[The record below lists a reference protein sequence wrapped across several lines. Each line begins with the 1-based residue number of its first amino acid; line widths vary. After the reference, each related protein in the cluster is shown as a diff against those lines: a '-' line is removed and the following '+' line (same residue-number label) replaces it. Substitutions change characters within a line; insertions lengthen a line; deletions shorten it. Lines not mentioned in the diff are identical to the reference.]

1 MDVRDEVARTILTS
15 DGLTKQLAEE
25 ERKTAQLAR
34 SRAELVEQLAE
45 QKAAHTDALNALLTK
60 CSAGEAA
67 MRQVPPPPPP
77 PPNTSR
83 LPSTLCFPF
92 LLNLS
97 SYLTL
102 CLDRTV
108 LPERYQWSTSAD
120 P

>member
-45 QKAAHTDALNALLTK
+45 QKAAHTDALNALQTK

-67 MRQVPPPPPP
+67 MRQVPPPPSPLPP
-77 PPNTSR
+77 QTLPVYLPPFAS
-83 LPSTLCFPF
+83 
-92 LLNLS
+92 LS
-97 SYLTL
+97 
-102 CLDRTV
+102 C
-108 LPERYQWSTSAD
+108 
-120 P
+120 

>member
-45 QKAAHTDALNALLTK
+45 QKAAHTDALNALQTK

-67 MRQVPPPPPP
+67 MRQVPPPPSPP
-77 PPNTSR
+77 KH
-83 LPSTLCFPF
+83 FPF
-92 LLNLS
+92 TFHPLLPFLVESIFLS
-97 SYLTL
+97 YALPRPYCLT
-102 CLDRTV
+102 
-108 LPERYQWSTSAD
+108 
-120 P
+120 